1 MFCLPVSCT
10 KTYTL
15 KYESYNFAYSFVWVE
30 NFVAQIKGRTMTGII
45 YEVELRIIFEPK
57 REE

>member
-45 YEVELRIIFEPK
+45 YEVELRIIFEP
-57 REE
+57 